1 MGGPWCYAGARPA
14 VHAMPCQQCWLH
26 NPKHDARAE
35 KPLKK
40 NGQHPMPRIRTRSGC
55 TSIENT
61 HRGHHT
67 FCV

>member
-40 NGQHPMPRIRTRSGC
+40 KLGNTPCHVSGL
-55 TSIENT
+55 IPAV
-61 HRGHHT
+61 H
-67 FCV
+67 